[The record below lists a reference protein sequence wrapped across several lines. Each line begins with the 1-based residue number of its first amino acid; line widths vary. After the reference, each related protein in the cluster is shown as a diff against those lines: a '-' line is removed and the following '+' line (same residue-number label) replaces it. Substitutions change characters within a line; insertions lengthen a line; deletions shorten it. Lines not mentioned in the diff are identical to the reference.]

1 MKLKC
6 PCKHYCG
13 ASGAIL
19 APFSR
24 SISLELY
31 YTRAH
36 AARTA
41 ASLARG
47 THLGG
52 ELEATQVHVPCNS
65 LSVGRGGRGV
75 DADAEPHH

>member
-13 ASGAIL
+13 AIL
-19 APFSR
+19 APTR

-52 ELEATQVHVPCNS
+52 DLEATQVHVLCNS
-65 LSVGRGGRGV
+65 LSVGRGGRAV